1 MYRMPHA
8 QRYADG
14 EAAKWRSGEV
24 AKWQE
29 RPTHTNSNQ
38 LTHGSVQPRRRTSS
52 QPLLTV
58 LQATSHAPCSALP
71 IPDSRDASS
80 TTHPVTRT
88 TCNRLQ
94 TFREGMSTS
103 FVAILSF
110 SPAAATGTT

>member
-1 MYRMPHA
+1 M
-8 QRYADG
+8 
-14 EAAKWRSGEV
+14 
-24 AKWQE
+24 
-29 RPTHTNSNQ
+29 
-38 LTHGSVQPRRRTSS
+38 
-52 QPLLTV
+52 
-58 LQATSHAPCSALP
+58 LQATSHAPCSALPIPDSRFP